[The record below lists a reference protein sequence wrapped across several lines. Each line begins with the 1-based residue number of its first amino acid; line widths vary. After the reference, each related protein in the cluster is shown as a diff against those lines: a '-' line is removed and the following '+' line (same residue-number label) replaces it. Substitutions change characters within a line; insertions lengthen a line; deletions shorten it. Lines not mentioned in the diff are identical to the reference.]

1 MVLIP
6 LVVMRFDS
14 TRKLVKEHKG
24 EILPMMLQIG
34 NRTPEAQL
42 TWSHLS
48 RLTHSGLFRTCA
60 LSFRAEKMGQRLL
73 SGS

>member
-34 NRTPEAQL
+34 NRTPWKSPSSACSPARKTLSAQTL
-42 TWSHLS
+42 QIIATTILP
-48 RLTHSGLFRTCA
+48 
-60 LSFRAEKMGQRLL
+60 
-73 SGS
+73 